1 MLNAYVAFFA
11 ATWGPI
17 VWVLLGEMFPN
28 RIRAAA
34 MSVAVAANWI
44 ANFIVSESFPTLVG
58 ISLGLAYGLFTL
70 GALVSFFYVWKFVKE
85 TKGIQLEDMESLEGV
100 DLAK

>member
-1 MLNAYVAFFA
+1 MLNIYVAFFA

-28 RIRAAA
+28 KIRAAA
-34 MSVAVAANWI
+34 VSVAVAANWI
-44 ANFIVSESFPTLVG
+44 ANFIVSESFPGLVS

-70 GALVSFFYVWKFVKE
+70 GALVSFFYVLKFVTE
-85 TKGIQLEDMESLEGV
+85 TKGVQLEDMERLERV
-100 DLAK
+100 DI